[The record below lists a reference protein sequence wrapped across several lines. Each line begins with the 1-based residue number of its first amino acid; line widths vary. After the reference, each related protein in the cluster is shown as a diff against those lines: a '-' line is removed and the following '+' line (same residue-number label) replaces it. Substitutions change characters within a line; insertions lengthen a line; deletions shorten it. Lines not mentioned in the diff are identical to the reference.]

1 MQDEIFALLDDIDRV
16 SEGTNFNGTNL
27 LDGSLSKRDASKATE
42 AKLEITT
49 ANLSGTVGDTGKASA
64 RINGKLVTWDVK
76 VATANTK
83 LEDGSANA
91 FKNALKAAGFNDDDF
106 TVDYDDN
113 KITIAVKAGVEGK
126 NRISAFK
133 LTGAAVTGTTTITP
147 DTADGTNGLGKAAR
161 GAGAALKLQIG
172 DTNCFRIFNF
182 FPYML
187 RNYKKSAYI
196 LQCICIR
203 IV

>member
-1 MQDEIFALLDDIDRV
+1 M
-16 SEGTNFNGTNL
+16 
-27 LDGSLSKRDASKATE
+27 
-42 AKLEITT
+42 EITT

-147 DTADGTNGLGKAAR
+147 DTADGKNGLGKAAR
-161 GAGAALKLQIG
+161 RTGAMGISCSIFAAA
-172 DTNCFRIFNF
+172 TF
-182 FPYML
+182 
-187 RNYKKSAYI
+187 
-196 LQCICIR
+196 
-203 IV
+203 